1 MSGPPTPQKLDS
13 PAALGRFLRAARK
26 ARGLTLVDLREATAL
41 STRFLSELERG
52 KPNASLG
59 RALRALSTLGFDV
72 WVVPRSTSAR
82 LARLTRE
89 DSEP

>member
-1 MSGPPTPQKLDS
+1 MADSPSPRRLDS

-26 ARGLTLVDLREATAL
+26 ARGLTLADLREATAL

-59 RALRALSTLGFDV
+59 RALRALSTLGFDI
-72 WVVPRSTSAR
+72 WVVPRSSSAR
-82 LARLTRE
+82 IARLVQE
-89 DSEP
+89 DLEP

>member
-1 MSGPPTPQKLDS
+1 MTDSPPPQKLDS
-13 PAALGRFLRAARK
+13 AAALGAFLRAARR

-59 RALRALSTLGFDV
+59 RALRALSTLGFDI
-72 WVVPRSTSAR
+72 WVVPRSASAR
-82 LARLTRE
+82 LARLARE
-89 DSEP
+89 DLEP